1 MSDIQKVLDKMSD
14 VFNSEKTMNID
25 VLNASSII
33 SVATA
38 LRMNI
43 KKEDYMAEMEK
54 MFDEQ
59 AKQAVQ

>member
-33 SVATA
+33 SVSTA

-43 KKEDYMAEMEK
+43 KKEDYIAEMEK

>member
-1 MSDIQKVLDKMSD
+1 MSDIQKVLDKMSE

-38 LRMNI
+38 LRMNF
-43 KKEDYMAEMEK
+43 KKEDYIAEIEK

-59 AKQAVQ
+59 SKQMTQ

>member
-1 MSDIQKVLDKMSD
+1 MSDVQKVLDKMSEA
-14 VFNSEKTMNID
+14 FNSEKTMNID

-43 KKEDYMAEMEK
+43 KKEDYIAEIEK

-59 AKQAVQ
+59 SKQMTQ

>member
-1 MSDIQKVLDKMSD
+1 MSDVQKVLDKMSEA
-14 VFNSEKTMNID
+14 FNSEKTMNID

-33 SVATA
+33 SVSTA

-43 KKEDYMAEMEK
+43 KKEDYIAEIEK

-59 AKQAVQ
+59 SKQMTQ

>member
-1 MSDIQKVLDKMSD
+1 MSDVQKVLDKMSAA
-14 VFNSEKTMNID
+14 FNSEKTMNID

-43 KKEDYMAEMEK
+43 KKEDYIAEIEK

-59 AKQAVQ
+59 SKQMTQ